1 METKKKIFIAI
12 GASVLVAITVGIFGY
27 KKGWFKKAIATDG
40 DTGSTAATQ
49 QKDDEKIAASIL
61 LSQKAASPEVA
72 KIAQS
77 FGLKPDQYGRY
88 SIDPLSA
95 ADRIKYYAALNKI
108 GVIGAGQGK
117 GK

>member
-40 DTGSTAATQ
+40 DTGSTAAT
-49 QKDDEKIAASIL
+49 DDEKIAASIL